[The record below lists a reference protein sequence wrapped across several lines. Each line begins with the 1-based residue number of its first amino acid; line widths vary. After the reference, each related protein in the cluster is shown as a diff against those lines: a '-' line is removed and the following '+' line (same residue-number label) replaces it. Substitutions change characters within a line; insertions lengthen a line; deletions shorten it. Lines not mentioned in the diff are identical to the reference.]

1 MKPKTRFPV
10 YALQAALPLLCLAIL
25 HCTIHKPVTPSWDA
39 VFELPLIDST
49 FTVAGLVEDQERV
62 SVRGN
67 EVAVDI
73 DETPDAFRV
82 GEYLTTRMTWN
93 ENLLSFGGVGTTGD
107 RQSISD
113 TLILEDT
120 ILIESAVFD
129 SGDVNVELDNQTGF
143 FIGLRAEVPSLRNPD
158 GSVVAFDRS
167 GLPPGFSRIS
177 IPLENISF
185 RPGINAGRN
194 LIPYDGFIALQS
206 PAGVQ
211 GHSVRVRIDL
221 SKVKYKSVTG
231 WLNRTSASVDETV
244 ETDLEVSDAF
254 EGVQFASALLSLTL
268 FNPVGVPG
276 SLDVVITG
284 ESRDGR
290 TASVPV
296 RAAVAASA
304 ATEIGPVDVA
314 PLVNLM
320 PETLRIR
327 GTLYMGDGL
336 TKATITR
343 NDSVSAAIRIH
354 APLIFSLPVR
364 TNETDP
370 DTIRMEEDD
379 REFVRRNLREAAL
392 TFELRNHIPL
402 GAAAS
407 FFFSGTRMDG
417 TLYTHPDF
425 VRTVTLTKP
434 QTAPAS
440 GTALNP
446 GLVTAASVN
455 RVSVDLD
462 STEIRV
468 FDSPEVYWGMRLEFP
483 GTEGMVQVRADDWIR
498 VQCRIRALVTVDLE
512 EEEEEEGNGEGG
524 GS

>member
-1 MKPKTRFPV
+1 MKPKMRLPV
-10 YALQAALPLLCLAIL
+10 SVLLAAVPLLCLAIL
-25 HCTIHKPVTPSWDA
+25 RCTIHKPVTPSWDA

-49 FTVAGLVEDQERV
+49 FTVADLVEDADHM
-62 SVRGN
+62 SVRGD

-82 GEYLTTRMTWN
+82 GEYLTTGMTWN
-93 ENLLSFGGVGTTGD
+93 ENLLSFGGVGTTGA

-143 FIGLRAEVPSLRNPD
+143 FIGLHAEVPSLRNPD
-158 GSVVAFDRS
+158 GSMVVFDRS
-167 GLPPGFSRIS
+167 ALPPGFSRVS

-185 RPGINAGRN
+185 RPGIGAGRN
-194 LIPYDGFIALQS
+194 FIPYDGFIILQS
-206 PAGVQ
+206 PAGSA

-244 ETDLEVSDAF
+244 ETDFEGSDAF
-254 EGVQFASALLSLTL
+254 EGIQFGSALLSLTL
-268 FNPVGVPG
+268 RNPVGFPG

-304 ATEIGPVDVA
+304 ATQIGPVDVA

-343 NDSVSAAIRIH
+343 DDSVSAAIRIH
-354 APLIFSLPVR
+354 APLVFSLPAK
-364 TNETDP
+364 TNDTDP
-370 DTIRMEEDD
+370 DTIVMEKDD
-379 REFVRRNLREAAL
+379 REFVRRNLGEASL
-392 TFELRNHIPL
+392 VLDLLNHIPI
-402 GAAAS
+402 GAS
-407 FFFSGTRMDG
+407 VSLYFSGTRGGDE
-417 TLYTHPDF
+417 LYAHPDF
-425 VRTVTLTKP
+425 LKTVALAKP
-434 QTAPAS
+434 QTAPVS

-446 GLVTAASVN
+446 GLVTSPALSTI
-455 RVSVDLD
+455 SIGLD
-462 STEIRV
+462 SAEVEV
-468 FDSPEVYWGMRLEFP
+468 FDHPEVFWGMRLEFP
-483 GTEGMVQVRADDWIR
+483 GTGGMVKVRADDWIR

-512 EEEEEEGNGEGG
+512 EEEEENGEGG

>member
-1 MKPKTRFPV
+1 MKPNTRFPV
-10 YALQAALPLLCLAIL
+10 SALQAALPLLCLAIL
-25 HCTIHKPVTPSWDA
+25 HCTIRKPVTPSWDA
-39 VFELPLIDST
+39 FFELPLIDST
-49 FTVAGLVEDQERV
+49 FTVASLVEDADRV

-73 DETPDAFRV
+73 NETPDAFRV
-82 GEYLTTRMTWN
+82 GEYLTTGMTWN
-93 ENLLSFGGVGTTGD
+93 ENLLSFGGVGTTGA

-158 GSVVAFDRS
+158 GSMVVFDRS
-167 GLPPGFSRIS
+167 GLPPGFSRLT

-185 RPGINAGRN
+185 RPGIGGSRN
-194 LIPYDGFIALQS
+194 LIPYDGFIELQS

-254 EGVQFASALLSLTL
+254 EGVQFASALLNLTL
-268 FNPVGVPG
+268 FNPVGFPG

-304 ATEIGPVDVA
+304 ATEIGPMDVA

-354 APLIFSLPVR
+354 APLVFSLPAK
-364 TNETDP
+364 TNDTDP
-370 DTIRMEEDD
+370 DTIEMEKDG
-379 REFVRRNLREAAL
+379 REFVRGNLGEAFL
-392 TFELRNHIPL
+392 ILDLLNHIPI
-402 GAAAS
+402 GASAS
-407 FFFSGTRMDG
+407 FYFSGTRGGDD
-417 TLYTHPDF
+417 LYVHPDI
-425 VRTVTLTKP
+425 VKTAALTKP

-446 GLVTAASVN
+446 GLVTSPALSTIAIG
-455 RVSVDLD
+455 LD
-462 STEIRV
+462 STEVKV
-468 FDSPEVYWGMRLEFP
+468 FDHPEVYWGMRLEFP
-483 GTEGMVQVRADDWIR
+483 GTGGMVQVRADDWIR
-498 VQCRIRALVTVDLE
+498 VQCRIRALVTVDF
-512 EEEEEEGNGEGG
+512 EEEEEEGENGEGG